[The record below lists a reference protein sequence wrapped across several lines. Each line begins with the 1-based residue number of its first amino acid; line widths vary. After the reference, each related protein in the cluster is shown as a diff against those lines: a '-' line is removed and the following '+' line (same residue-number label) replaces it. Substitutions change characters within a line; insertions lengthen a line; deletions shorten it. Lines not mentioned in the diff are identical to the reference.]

1 MVKLKKDVSQS
12 GISLSL
18 KIMDMLSKIA
28 IQQRTP
34 SLEVMPIN
42 IYTYK
47 INLMQFGERMKFIL
61 WITIVEKIK

>member
-1 MVKLKKDVSQS
+1 
-12 GISLSL
+12 
-18 KIMDMLSKIA
+18 MLSKIA

-47 INLMQFGERMKFIL
+47 INLVQFGERMKFIL
-61 WITIVEKIK
+61 WITTAEKTK